1 MGLVRWRL
9 AAKWRD
15 RTGYSGATAAV
26 AATAA
31 TRCFLGAATRSTAR
45 LEPRLELTKFD
56 TRIVVF
62 GQFLDQI
69 RHFGWRITQKIEED
83 RLTIE

>member
-1 MGLVRWRL
+1 M

-15 RTGYSGATAAV
+15 RTGCIGATAPVV
-26 AATAA
+26 ATGAA
-31 TRCFLGAATRSTAR
+31 RCFLCAATRSTAR
-45 LEPRLELTKFD
+45 FEPRLELTKFD

-69 RHFGWRITQKIEED
+69 RHFGWRIAQKIEED